1 MSGALVVVVVGL
13 VLCFF
18 GVFSIHVQVLAAG
31 FGLGWLLGDLF
42 RLSASTKLL
51 VGLMGAVF
59 VWVLATLV
67 FKAAALFIGGITG
80 AVIGAGI
87 SGIVQ
92 TGDRNIALGMLLVLV
107 FAVMCALLADRYRE
121 RSLLWLT
128 TLGGAGIVLVGLAR
142 AAPGTLGFLRGAD
155 TATEQVVTT
164 LLWAGLAL
172 AGWVTQRRL
181 FPDALDIHRDE
192 DHRR

>member
-1 MSGALVVVVVGL
+1 MSGGILVLVGL

-18 GVFSIHVQVLAAG
+18 GIFSIHVQVLAAG
-31 FGLGWLLGDLF
+31 FGLGWLFGDLF
-42 RLSASTKLL
+42 STSASTKLL
-51 VGLMGAVF
+51 LGLLSAVF
-59 VWVLATLV
+59 VWILATLV
-67 FKAAALFIGGITG
+67 FKAAALFVGGLTG

-87 SGIVQ
+87 SGVVQ

-107 FAVMCALLADRYRE
+107 FAVMCALLADRYRA

-155 TATEQVVTT
+155 DATEQVVTT
-164 LLWAGLAL
+164 LLWLGLAL
-172 AGWVTQRRL
+172 AGWVVQRRL
-181 FPDALDIHRDE
+181 FPDALRIDE
-192 DHRR
+192 DRRR

>member
-1 MSGALVVVVVGL
+1 MSGALVVVLVGL

-18 GVFSIHVQVLAAG
+18 GVFSLHLQVLATG

-42 RLSASTKLL
+42 GTSATTELL
-51 VGLMGAVF
+51 LGLMAAVT
-59 VWVLATLV
+59 VWILATLV
-67 FKAAALFIGGITG
+67 FKAAALFIGVITG

-92 TGDRNIALGMLLVLV
+92 TGDRNVALGMLLVLV
-107 FAVMCALLADRYRE
+107 FAAMCALLADRYRE

-155 TATEQVVTT
+155 TVTEQVVTT
-164 LLWAGLAL
+164 LLWAGLAV

-181 FPDALDIHRDE
+181 FPDALDVHRDDE
-192 DHRR
+192 HRR

>member
-1 MSGALVVVVVGL
+1 MSGALVVVLVGL

-18 GVFSIHVQVLAAG
+18 GVFSLHLQVLATG

-42 RLSASTKLL
+42 GTSATTELL
-51 VGLMGAVF
+51 LGLMAAVT
-59 VWVLATLV
+59 VWILATLV

-92 TGDRNIALGMLLVLV
+92 TGDRNVALGMLLVLV
-107 FAVMCALLADRYRE
+107 FAAMCALLADRYRE

-142 AAPGTLGFLRGAD
+142 AGPGTLGFLRGAD
-155 TATEQVVTT
+155 TVTEQVVTT
-164 LLWAGLAL
+164 LLWAGLAV

-181 FPDALDIHRDE
+181 FPDALDVHRDDE
-192 DHRR
+192 HRR